1 MANKMKLDFDG
12 FEKMLTKLRCVDG
25 NVTQATETALKE
37 SHAHVTAKLEK
48 AIAPHRKTGDTE
60 KSLDKNPT
68 VEWYGYEASENVGFH
83 ISEGGLPSI
92 FLMYG
97 TTVFGQPHID
107 PDKELHDAIY
117 GTKTK
122 KEVHKIQREVMEK
135 AIERAMKK

>member
-1 MANKMKLDFDG
+1 
-12 FEKMLTKLRCVDG
+12 MLMSL
-25 NVTQATETALKE
+25 L
-37 SHAHVTAKLEK
+37 
-48 AIAPHRKTGDTE
+48 APHRKTGDTE